1 MSKSYHIAMVQ
12 DKKGGLSTLLK
23 LGAVAGAAYFAYKNL
38 GSKNVSTST
47 NSGTG
52 ADDSTSATTAS
63 KVASGVDKAAKEAS
77 DFAAKVLK
85 AAKKV
90 VDAD

>member
-12 DKKGGLSTLLK
+12 DKKSGLSTLLK
-23 LGAVAGAAYFAYKNL
+23 LGAVAGTAYFAYKNL
-38 GSKNVSTST
+38 ISKDKDKDTET
-47 NSGTG
+47 
-52 ADDSTSATTAS
+52 DKDSTDDKSTTD
-63 KVASGVDKAAKEAS
+63 KVVSSVDKVAKEAS

-90 VDAD
+90 VE